1 MVVVGHGV
9 GVLWS
14 AMTMPF
20 ASIEDYTAPEPKELH
35 GGRWLGGG
43 VCYKQLTDRSRI
55 ANSTS
60 GGNQR
65 DDTFQRGPRS
75 ALPLLR
81 PPRMPFAFLQRA
93 KSPRHAVGG
102 AWHGMLSALSQ
113 RLFFPKRE
121 DGSWKSG
128 NISRR
133 ARLCGVVAACNQSD
147 GRMRRARSIMLLR
160 GLGLN
165 NVPQVSWAG
174 SGRLNM
180 PSVSSCLG
188 L

>member
-1 MVVVGHGV
+1 MSRYASSPKTCVRPTQSQAQPVGGYKCFKSVGRRSFVVVVGHGV

-93 KSPRHAVGG
+93 KSPRPD
-102 AWHGMLSALSQ
+102 HGTPSAAHGTACFQ
-113 RLFFPKRE
+113 RSLNAFFSKT
-121 DGSWKSG
+121 
-128 NISRR
+128 
-133 ARLCGVVAACNQSD
+133 
-147 GRMRRARSIMLLR
+147 
-160 GLGLN
+160 
-165 NVPQVSWAG
+165 
-174 SGRLNM
+174 
-180 PSVSSCLG
+180 
-188 L
+188 